1 MIEIVPMAEEH
12 IDGVVTLEEATFSIP
27 WTRADFERE
36 VRENTMAIYY
46 VALMDGRVVGYAGM
60 WHVVTEGHITNVGVL
75 EEVRCEG
82 IGSMLMEK
90 LIEKALEKEM
100 TGITLE
106 VRMGNRPAQALYHKY
121 GFKAE
126 GIRKNYYPDTK
137 EDAIIMWKYFPD
149 AELPESKNRT
159 SRSSCLRVGTYFVL
173 RKIIE
178 ECSLNDIL
186 GKYFGSR
193 DMGLFLDLAV
203 YSIIAENNAAQYYP
217 DYTYNHPLFTE
228 KMKQYSDST
237 VLDFLNS
244 VTDDQ
249 STGFLNTWNESRNY
263 HEKIYISYDSTNK
276 NCQAGD
282 IKMVEF
288 GHPKVDMGEPVFN
301 YAVAYDTHNQEPLF
315 YEKYPGSLNDISQL
329 QFMLDKASGYG
340 YKKIGFIL
348 DRGYFSCENI
358 QYMDKCGYSF
368 VIMVKG
374 MSALV
379 NELILE
385 NKGTFENKRVNNIYE
400 YGVYG
405 KTIRHKLYAS
415 DKKERYFHLYHSIS
429 KESAERIEIENRINQ
444 MTQYLKKYQ
453 NKVKEFGP
461 GFEKYFNLYYDEKS
475 QAFILPEERC
485 SVVERELDLA
495 GYFCIVTSEKMSAKE
510 AIELYKSRDVSEKL
524 FRGDKSYLGNKSI
537 RVYSEES
544 ARAKIF
550 VEFVAMIVRCKMYI
564 KLKEEMKKLDKKLNY
579 MTVPAAIKEL
589 EKIEMVR
596 QLDNIYRLDH
606 AVTANQKVILK
617 AFGLDANSIKYFA
630 SELSKE
636 LKEAE

>member
-1 MIEIVPMAEEH
+1 MYLDFLVKIPFVQGKITRRKKKDVVYIEYEYDRIYDPVRQYTFPKR
-12 IDGVVTLEEATFSIP
+12 VTIGKLSETDPE
-27 WTRADFERE
+27 
-36 VRENTMAIYY
+36 
-46 VALMDGRVVGYAGM
+46 LMQP
-60 WHVVTEGHITNVGVL
+60 NQNFL
-75 EEVRCEG
+75 
-82 IGSMLMEK
+82 
-90 LIEKALEKEM
+90 
-100 TGITLE
+100 
-106 VRMGNRPAQALYHKY
+106 
-121 GFKAE
+121 
-126 GIRKNYYPDTK
+126 
-137 EDAIIMWKYFPD
+137 KYFPD
-149 AELPESKNRT
+149 AELPETKNRT
-159 SRSSCLRVGTYFVL
+159 SRSSCLRVGAYFVL

-178 ECSLNDIL
+178 EYNLVELL
-186 GKYFGSR
+186 GGYFEQR
-193 DMGLFLDLAV
+193 DLGLFLDLAV

-217 DYTYNHPLFTE
+217 DYTYNHPLFTNG
-228 KMKQYSDST
+228 MKQYSDST
-237 VLDFLNS
+237 VSDFLNS

-249 STGFLNTWNESRNY
+249 SIGFLNSWNETRN
-263 HEKIYISYDSTNK
+263 HREKIYISYDSTNK

-282 IKMVEF
+282 IEMVGF
-288 GHPKVDMGEPVFN
+288 GHPKVDVGQPVFN

-329 QFMLDKASGYG
+329 QFMLDKAFGYG

-374 MSALV
+374 MTSLV
-379 NELILE
+379 NELVLE
-385 NKGTFENKRVNNIYE
+385 HKGTFESKRVNNIYE

-405 KTIRHKLYAS
+405 KTVKHRLYAG

-429 KESAERIEIENRINQ
+429 KESAERAGIENRLNQ
-444 MTQYLKKYQ
+444 MTLYLKKYQ

-461 GFEKYFNLYYDEKS
+461 GFEKYFNLHYDEKT
-475 QAFILPEERC
+475 QAFVLPEERC

-495 GYFCIVTSEKMSAKE
+495 GYFCIITSEKMSAKE
-510 AIELYKSRDVSEKL
+510 AIELYKSRDTSEKL

-550 VEFVAMIVRCKMYI
+550 VEFVAMILRCKMYT
-564 KLKEEMKKLDKKLNY
+564 KLKEEMKKLEKKPNY
-579 MTVPAAIKEL
+579 MTVPAALKEL

-596 QLDNIYRLDH
+596 QLDNVYRLDH
-606 AVTANQKVILK
+606 AVTANQKTILN
-617 AFGLDANSIKYFA
+617 AFGLDANHIKYYA

-636 LKEAE
+636 LKKAE

>member
-1 MIEIVPMAEEH
+1 MYLDFLVKIPFVRGKITRRKKKDVVYIEYEYDRIYDPVRQYTFPKR
-12 IDGVVTLEEATFSIP
+12 VTIGKLSETDPE
-27 WTRADFERE
+27 
-36 VRENTMAIYY
+36 
-46 VALMDGRVVGYAGM
+46 LMQP
-60 WHVVTEGHITNVGVL
+60 NQNFL
-75 EEVRCEG
+75 
-82 IGSMLMEK
+82 
-90 LIEKALEKEM
+90 
-100 TGITLE
+100 
-106 VRMGNRPAQALYHKY
+106 
-121 GFKAE
+121 
-126 GIRKNYYPDTK
+126 
-137 EDAIIMWKYFPD
+137 KYFPD
-149 AELPESKNRT
+149 AELPETKNRT
-159 SRSSCLRVGTYFVL
+159 SRSSCLRVGAYFVL

-178 ECSLNDIL
+178 EYNLAELL
-186 GKYFGSR
+186 GGYFEQR
-193 DMGLFLDLAV
+193 DLGLFLDLAV

-217 DYTYNHPLFTE
+217 DYTYNHPLFTNG
-228 KMKQYSDST
+228 MKQYSDST
-237 VLDFLNS
+237 VSDFLNS

-249 STGFLNTWNESRNY
+249 SIGVLNSWNETRN
-263 HEKIYISYDSTNK
+263 HREKIYISYDSTNK

-282 IKMVEF
+282 IEMVEF
-288 GHPKVDMGEPVFN
+288 GHPKVDVGQPVFN

-329 QFMLDKASGYG
+329 QFMLDKAFGYG

-374 MSALV
+374 MASLV
-379 NELILE
+379 NELVLQH
-385 NKGTFENKRVNNIYE
+385 KGTFESKRVNNIYE

-405 KTIRHKLYAS
+405 KTVKHRLYAG

-429 KESAERIEIENRINQ
+429 KESAERAGIENRLNQ
-444 MTQYLKKYQ
+444 MTLYLKKYQ

-461 GFEKYFNLYYDEKS
+461 GFEKYFNLHYDEKT
-475 QAFILPEERC
+475 QAFVLPEERC

-495 GYFCIVTSEKMSAKE
+495 GYFCIITSEKMSAKE
-510 AIELYKSRDVSEKL
+510 AIELYKSRDTSEKL

-550 VEFVAMIVRCKMYI
+550 VEFVAMILRCKMYT
-564 KLKEEMKKLDKKLNY
+564 KLKEEMKNLEKKPDY
-579 MTVPAAIKEL
+579 MTVPAALKEL

-596 QLDNIYRLDH
+596 QLDNVYRLDH
-606 AVTANQKVILK
+606 AVTANQKTILN
-617 AFGLDANSIKYFA
+617 AFGLDANHIKYYA

-636 LKEAE
+636 LKKAE

>member
-1 MIEIVPMAEEH
+1 MYLEFLVKIPTVKGKITRRKKSNIVYIEYEYDRVYDPSRKYTFPKR
-12 IDGVVTLEEATFSIP
+12 VTIGKLSDTDPE
-27 WTRADFERE
+27 
-36 VRENTMAIYY
+36 
-46 VALMDGRVVGYAGM
+46 LM
-60 WHVVTEGHITNVGVL
+60 
-75 EEVRCEG
+75 
-82 IGSMLMEK
+82 
-90 LIEKALEKEM
+90 
-100 TGITLE
+100 
-106 VRMGNRPAQALYHKY
+106 RPNQNFL
-121 GFKAE
+121 
-126 GIRKNYYPDTK
+126 
-137 EDAIIMWKYFPD
+137 KYFPD
-149 AELPESKNRT
+149 AELPESKSRT
-159 SRSSCLRVGTYFVL
+159 SKSSCLRVGAYFVL
-173 RKIIE
+173 RKLIE
-178 ECSLNDIL
+178 ECSLKDIL
-186 GKYFGSR
+186 GKYFVPR

-237 VLDFLNS
+237 VSDFLNS

-263 HEKIYISYDSTNK
+263 REKIYISYDSTNK
-276 NCQAGD
+276 NCQEGD
-282 IKMVEF
+282 IEMVEF
-288 GHPKVDMGEPVFN
+288 GHPKVDVGEPIFN
-301 YAVAYDTHNQEPLF
+301 YVVAYDSHNQEPLF
-315 YEKYPGSLNDISQL
+315 YEKYIGSLNDISQL

-348 DRGYFSCENI
+348 DRGYFSSENI
-358 QYMDKCGYSF
+358 QYMDKYGYSF
-368 VIMVKG
+368 IIMVKG

-385 NKGTFENKRVNNIYE
+385 NKGTFENKRINNIYE

-405 KTIRHKLYAS
+405 KTIRHRLYAS

-429 KESAERIEIENRINQ
+429 KESAERMEIENRINQ

-461 GFEKYFNLYYDEKS
+461 GFEKYFNLHYDEKS
-475 QAFILPEERC
+475 QAFILPEERS
-485 SVVERELDLA
+485 SVLERELDLA
-495 GYFCIVTSEKMSAKE
+495 GYFCIITSEKMSAKE

-564 KLKEEMKKLDKKLNY
+564 KLKEEMKKLDKRPNY
-579 MTVPAAIKEL
+579 MTVPAALKEL

-636 LKEAE
+636 LKKAE

>member
-1 MIEIVPMAEEH
+1 MYLDFLVKVPTVKGKITRRKKSNVVYIEYEYDRVYDPSRKYTFPKR
-12 IDGVVTLEEATFSIP
+12 VT
-27 WTRADFERE
+27 
-36 VRENTMAIYY
+36 
-46 VALMDGRVVGYAGM
+46 
-60 WHVVTEGHITNVGVL
+60 
-75 EEVRCEG
+75 
-82 IGSMLMEK
+82 IGK
-90 LIEKALEKEM
+90 LS
-100 TGITLE
+100 
-106 VRMGNRPAQALYHKY
+106 
-121 GFKAE
+121 
-126 GIRKNYYPDTK
+126 DTDPEFMK
-137 EDAIIMWKYFPD
+137 PNQNFLKYFPD

-159 SRSSCLRVGTYFVL
+159 SRSSCLRVGAYFVL

-237 VLDFLNS
+237 VSDFLNS

-263 HEKIYISYDSTNK
+263 REKIYISYDSTNK

-282 IKMVEF
+282 IEMVEF

-385 NKGTFENKRVNNIYE
+385 NKGTFENKWVNNIYE

-429 KESAERIEIENRINQ
+429 KESAEQIEIENRINQ

-453 NKVKEFGP
+453 NKVNEFGP
-461 GFEKYFNLYYDEKS
+461 GFEKYFNLHYDEKS
-475 QAFILPEERC
+475 QTFILPEERC

-636 LKEAE
+636 LKKAE